1 MGEVLDALLGF
12 VGAIDVDAGIGVGNR
27 TVLGVGS
34 LSHFS
39 VRFCGMERF
48 RASARGIRSAHQ
60 ILTRIEPRPATP
72 PARGN
77 KKPRQRGRG
86 GTREASEE
94 TYFLSSVFSSFFS
107 IFFTVL

>member
-12 VGAIDVDAGIGVGNR
+12 VGAIDVDAGVGVGNR
-27 TVLGVGS
+27 TVLGVWS

-60 ILTRIEPRPATP
+60 ILTRIEPRPATRRD
-72 PARGN
+72 AW
-77 KKPRQRGRG
+77 K
-86 GTREASEE
+86 
-94 TYFLSSVFSSFFS
+94 
-107 IFFTVL
+107 